1 MPSSKLLKDF
11 GFEEEIWEESKGAFV
26 PTGFPAPVKKYK
38 LVWEV
43 PNMSIEETYF
53 WVLSHLRDGWGYTN
67 VDKTI
72 DVFAAAEN
80 SAFFGV
86 TQQRIGLQQ
95 DKVSQFLATI
105 GKMIKELFQ
114 LVRELRI
121 IEERLKYYEDSMKGD
136 EAAEIAL
143 KGIWIDLVE
152 GGAKNPAS
160 VYGMAHQVQFTA
172 LPDLFFSTH
181 PRTAAEVDKVVD
193 TERAQFN
200 KVVRNVL
207 KRKLAQYLRWKEATY
222 KELKTRF
229 GFVLKYLK
237 QHYEIIKMYMTWVK
251 PYLRH
256 IRRLTLDEEKVL
268 TPDLIS
274 AFEGSML
281 EVELLAHKFPG
292 GNKKYKSCIL
302 VHFLFRTRPAMSY
315 QQEGYQRGPI
325 HVGKVEINI
334 RGYVW
339 TDEQIKKFKEM
350 RKAEDFELM
359 RSVSESVKAAM
370 DALGDE
376 LQRYLKKAEE
386 SEKEEK
392 EKAEEKP
399 KTVFE
404 KFVNRLLGKKVEE
417 KKEEGKKEV
426 EKEKKKKEIK
436 LKWWQENAEKK
447 AAKNE
452 VLLVAYETYK
462 NFKKAH
468 NMIQW

>member
-11 GFEEEIWEESKGAFV
+11 GFEEEIWEESKGSFV
-26 PTGFPAPVKKYK
+26 PTGFPAPLKKYK

-43 PNMSIEETYF
+43 PNMSIEEAYF

-67 VDKTI
+67 IDKTI

-105 GKMIKELFQ
+105 GKMVKELFQ

-160 VYGMAHQVQFTA
+160 VYGMAQQVQFTA

-181 PRTAAEVDKVVD
+181 PRTAAEIDKVVD

-200 KVVRNVL
+200 KAVRNVL

-281 EVELLAHKFPG
+281 EVELLAHKLFFVAQSYC
-292 GNKKYKSCIL
+292 KK
-302 VHFLFRTRPAMSY
+302 SY
-315 QQEGYQRGPI
+315 
-325 HVGKVEINI
+325 
-334 RGYVW
+334 
-339 TDEQIKKFKEM
+339 DS
-350 RKAEDFELM
+350 D
-359 RSVSESVKAAM
+359 
-370 DALGDE
+370 
-376 LQRYLKKAEE
+376 
-386 SEKEEK
+386 
-392 EKAEEKP
+392 
-399 KTVFE
+399 
-404 KFVNRLLGKKVEE
+404 LL
-417 KKEEGKKEV
+417 
-426 EKEKKKKEIK
+426 
-436 LKWWQENAEKK
+436 
-447 AAKNE
+447 
-452 VLLVAYETYK
+452 
-462 NFKKAH
+462 
-468 NMIQW
+468 

>member
-1 MPSSKLLKDF
+1 
-11 GFEEEIWEESKGAFV
+11 
-26 PTGFPAPVKKYK
+26 
-38 LVWEV
+38 
-43 PNMSIEETYF
+43 
-53 WVLSHLRDGWGYTN
+53 
-67 VDKTI
+67 
-72 DVFAAAEN
+72 
-80 SAFFGV
+80 
-86 TQQRIGLQQ
+86 
-95 DKVSQFLATI
+95 
-105 GKMIKELFQ
+105 
-114 LVRELRI
+114 
-121 IEERLKYYEDSMKGD
+121 
-136 EAAEIAL
+136 
-143 KGIWIDLVE
+143 
-152 GGAKNPAS
+152 
-160 VYGMAHQVQFTA
+160 

-404 KFVNRLLGKKVEE
+404 KFVNRLVGKKVEE
-417 KKEEGKKEV
+417 KKGKKKEV